1 MEKKC
6 LWLEFE
12 QMKRDLALLKT
23 EKKRCRDEMETAKQD
38 NVIPLEEALEKAK
51 LRLGRVKEEYE

>member
-12 QMKRDLALLKT
+12 EIKREVEELKT
-23 EKKRCRDEMETAKQD
+23 EKKRCKEEMEVRAS
-38 NVIPLEEALEKAK
+38 VSISE
-51 LRLGRVKEEYE
+51 